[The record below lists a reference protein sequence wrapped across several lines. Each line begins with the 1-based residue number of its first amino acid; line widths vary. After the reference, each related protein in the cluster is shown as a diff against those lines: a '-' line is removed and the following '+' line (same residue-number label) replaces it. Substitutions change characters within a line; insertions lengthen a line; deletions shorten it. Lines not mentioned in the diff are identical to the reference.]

1 VGRFSD
7 QLRGYLQDRAWP
19 NIPLIP
25 LGPIGLPSEEKQN
38 LGARLNDHLLDH
50 LPECDLEQDVKTYL
64 TSRITPAVREK
75 ARKEGRRPIIWLYWG
90 AFGESPGLVGPKLN
104 AKQLMA
110 WLTYCS
116 GKLAMQCPP
125 EALVISVLAVEASS
139 AESMTRLGQL
149 LRNALQDPA
158 LFAEHFS
165 LLDPKP
171 LERIDVTH
179 IYELFREN
187 PGLFQGSDELR
198 REVATTL
205 VAKAAGEF
213 QKAVSLLNRGHK
225 VGWEQLLHEITDRP
239 TTSEI
244 DDFEL

>member
-1 VGRFSD
+1 MAGDQVGRFSD

-171 LERIDVTH
+171 LER
-179 IYELFREN
+179 
-187 PGLFQGSDELR
+187 SDELR